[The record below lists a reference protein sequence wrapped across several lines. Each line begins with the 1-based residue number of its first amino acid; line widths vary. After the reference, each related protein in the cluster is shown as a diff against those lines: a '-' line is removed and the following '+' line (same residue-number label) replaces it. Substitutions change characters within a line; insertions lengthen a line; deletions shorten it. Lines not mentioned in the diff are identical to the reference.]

1 MQLDDKVAVITGASR
16 GIGAAIAKR
25 FAAEGAHVVICYNES
40 RKAAEKVL
48 DEIGTDRATLAQADL
63 TDEAAVKRVVGLA
76 HNITGRIDILVNN
89 AGAILRPGDWQTDP
103 KTWQTT
109 LDANLTTAWLMI
121 KHVAPH
127 MQKAD
132 GDSAI
137 LNIASVYGELGAA
150 AVLPYTAAKGGLI
163 TLTKALAKELA
174 PHIRVNALS
183 PSNVWTD
190 MTKGAGEELI
200 TFFREQTPL
209 KRIAEP
215 KEIAA
220 AALFLVSHEA
230 SYITGVNLH
239 VDGGYTLK

>member
-1 MQLDDKVAVITGASR
+1 MQLEGKVAIVTGASR

-25 FAAEGAHVVICYNES
+25 FSAEGAHVIICYNEN
-40 RKAAEKVL
+40 RNAAERVL
-48 DEIGTDRATLAQADL
+48 DEIGTDHATLVQADL
-63 TDEAAVKRVVGLA
+63 TDESAVKRIVATA
-76 HNITGRIDILVNN
+76 HNVTGQIDILVNN
-89 AGAILRPGDWQTDP
+89 AGAILRPSDWQSDE
-103 KTWQTT
+103 KSWQNT

-127 MQKAD
+127 MRQAEA
-132 GDSAI
+132 GAI

-150 AVLPYTAAKGGLI
+150 PVLAYTAAKGGLI
-163 TLTKALAKELA
+163 TLTKAFAKEFA

-190 MTKGAGEELI
+190 MTKSAGEELI
-200 TFFREQTPL
+200 ELFREQTPL

-220 AALFLVSHEA
+220 AALFLVSDEA
-230 SYITGVNLH
+230 SYITGINLR